1 MGKELVKLTEN
12 FSKDN
17 IARIKRWLKKTGD
30 IIEINDPILL
40 IEFEEKE
47 VFIKSEVSG
56 ELTEQK
62 LQEGETIKIGDVFAE
77 IENDDEDDDDDDD
90 DTNTNEG
97 NRGNNSIRV
106 ESSNQLAESLSYLK
120 TNLVVISVFKSG
132 LFYFIIVLAS
142 ILIFLFVSEKYD
154 NEKKINKEK
163 KKYILEEKSNSSHNE
178 EMKIKSTPVKEIEE
192 KKDSISENL
201 KTAKKTKSKQI
212 NQVVKPKKAK
222 KENSIAEI
230 PFQLVDEVPI
240 FPGCEKIS
248 KSESRY
254 CFQEQ
259 INKHIRQN
267 FRYPEIAQKQ
277 GIQGRVYVN
286 FIIYE
291 KGEVKNI
298 RIRGPNINL
307 EKEALRIISLLPV
320 MTPAKHKG
328 IIVRVPFSIPITF
341 RLS

>member
-1 MGKELVKLTEN
+1 
-12 FSKDN
+12 
-17 IARIKRWLKKTGD
+17 
-30 IIEINDPILL
+30 
-40 IEFEEKE
+40 
-47 VFIKSEVSG
+47 
-56 ELTEQK
+56 
-62 LQEGETIKIGDVFAE
+62 
-77 IENDDEDDDDDDD
+77 
-90 DTNTNEG
+90 
-97 NRGNNSIRV
+97 
-106 ESSNQLAESLSYLK
+106 QLAESLSYPK
-120 TNLVVISVFKSG
+120 PILVVISVFKSG

-154 NEKKINKEK
+154 KDKEINKEK
-163 KKYILEEKSNSSHNE
+163 KNIIEEKSNSSHNE
-178 EMKIKSTPVKEIEE
+178 EMKIKSTPVREIEE

-201 KTAKKTKSKQI
+201 KPAKKTKSKKI

-240 FPGCEKIS
+240 FPGCEKIT

-286 FIIYE
+286 FIIDE